1 MRTVSVLLAK
11 KGAQNNFVDANA
23 TVLEALNKMQCDNL
37 SYVIVMQNNHYLG
50 VLSERDYVRKVI
62 LVDKHSHT
70 TLVKE
75 IMTRDLPYVS
85 SDDAVDHCLMLM
97 NLYRTRY
104 LPVFDEFKFKG
115 VLTINDLLR
124 EAVNDHDLAAM
135 AEETICN
142 KWVGEGYEKGSIV
155 Y

>member
-1 MRTVSVLLAK
+1 MRTVSALLAT
-11 KGAQNNFVDANA
+11 KGVQNNFIDANA

-37 SYVIVMQNNHYLG
+37 SYVIVMQNNNYMG

-70 TLVKE
+70 TRVHE

-85 SDDAVDHCLMLM
+85 SKDTVEHCLMLM
-97 NLYRTRY
+97 NLYKTRY

-124 EAVNDHDLAAM
+124 EAVRDHDLAEV
-135 AEETICN
+135 AEKTICN
-142 KWVGEGYEKGSIV
+142 KWVGEGYEREMV
-155 Y
+155 H